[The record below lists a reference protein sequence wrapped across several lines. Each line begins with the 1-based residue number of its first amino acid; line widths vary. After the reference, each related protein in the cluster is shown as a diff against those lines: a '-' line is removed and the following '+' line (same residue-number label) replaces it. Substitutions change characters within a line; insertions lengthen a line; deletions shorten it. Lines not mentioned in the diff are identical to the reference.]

1 LSDQLLVLPC
11 LMLKDGQPP
20 PTTPFAIRRSLFA
33 VRYGMSALRLRVF
46 ARNNFK
52 EKGKRLKWFEVE
64 VEIKV
69 ALVDVSLCAA
79 E

>member
-1 LSDQLLVLPC
+1 
-11 LMLKDGQPP
+11 MLKDGQPP

-64 VEIKV
+64 VEVEVEVEIEIKV
-69 ALVDVSLCAA
+69 ALVDVALFAA